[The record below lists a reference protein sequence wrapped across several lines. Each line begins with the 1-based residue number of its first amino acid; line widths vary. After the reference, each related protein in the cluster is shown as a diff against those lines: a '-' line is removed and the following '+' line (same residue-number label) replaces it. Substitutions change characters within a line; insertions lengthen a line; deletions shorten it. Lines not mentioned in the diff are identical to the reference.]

1 LSLGD
6 KRGLLDQLESLAD
19 ERARAH
25 LRHDEIARERAR
37 CEAARGELQLQLQ
50 SLGRELERVE
60 QRVVQARIELAEL
73 GARRDQETQARERLD
88 AGIADGR
95 ERSER
100 RREEV
105 RSARERAAELAR
117 SADEAQLELDREI
130 RREEEQRQ
138 RQALLRE
145 EYESSAQTVESLE
158 VEVRAATRE
167 REALRERL
175 AAQELHVHDRR
186 MRLEQLVAG
195 IRERY
200 EVDLSGYTPASQ
212 PAGSPEEREAEL
224 ERVRQALR
232 SLGEV
237 HLGAIEEYE
246 EVSERCRYL
255 DEQKSDLELSIE
267 RLRGA
272 IARINR
278 TSRER
283 FRETFDAVDK
293 VFQTVFPKMFDGGR
307 AHLSLTESDDVLEAG
322 IEIIA
327 QPPGKKLQNVN
338 LLSGGEKSLTAMALL
353 LAVFTVKPSPFFLLD
368 EVDAALDDANATRF
382 NDLLREMS
390 KTSQFLMITH
400 NKQSIE
406 IADALFGVTMQ
417 ERGLSKLVTVDL
429 VT

>member
-1 LSLGD
+1 M
-6 KRGLLDQLESLAD
+6 
-19 ERARAH
+19 H
-25 LRHDEIARERAR
+25 
-37 CEAARGELQLQLQ
+37 
-50 SLGRELERVE
+50 
-60 QRVVQARIELAEL
+60 
-73 GARRDQETQARERLD
+73 
-88 AGIADGR
+88 
-95 ERSER
+95 
-100 RREEV
+100 
-105 RSARERAAELAR
+105 
-117 SADEAQLELDREI
+117 
-130 RREEEQRQ
+130 
-138 RQALLRE
+138 
-145 EYESSAQTVESLE
+145 
-158 VEVRAATRE
+158 
-167 REALRERL
+167 
-175 AAQELHVHDRR
+175 
-186 MRLEQLVAG
+186 LEQLVAS

-200 EVDLSGYTPASQ
+200 EVDLTAPAATPERVAAA
-212 PAGSPEEREAEL
+212 PELPGTPEEREAEL

-255 DEQKSDLELSIE
+255 DEQKTDLELSIE

-293 VFQTVFPKMFDGGR
+293 VFQTVFPKMFEGGR
-307 AHLSLTESDDVLEAG
+307 AHLALTGDEDILEAG

-353 LAVFTVKPSPFFLLD
+353 VAVFTVKPSPFFLLD
-368 EVDAALDDANATRF
+368 EVDAALDDANANRF
-382 NDLLREMS
+382 NTLLREMS

-417 ERGLSKLVTVDL
+417 EQGLSKLVTVDL
-429 VT
+429 VE

>member
-1 LSLGD
+1 
-6 KRGLLDQLESLAD
+6 
-19 ERARAH
+19 
-25 LRHDEIARERAR
+25 
-37 CEAARGELQLQLQ
+37 
-50 SLGRELERVE
+50 
-60 QRVVQARIELAEL
+60 
-73 GARRDQETQARERLD
+73 
-88 AGIADGR
+88 
-95 ERSER
+95 
-100 RREEV
+100 
-105 RSARERAAELAR
+105 
-117 SADEAQLELDREI
+117 
-130 RREEEQRQ
+130 
-138 RQALLRE
+138 
-145 EYESSAQTVESLE
+145 

-175 AAQELHVHDRR
+175 AALELEVHDAR
-186 MRLEQLVAG
+186 MRCEQLVAS

-200 EVDLSGYTPASQ
+200 EVEIASFEPAPESLSGT
-212 PAGSPEEREAEL
+212 PEERAAEL

-246 EVSERCRYL
+246 EVSERNRYL
-255 DEQKSDLELSIE
+255 TEQKADLELSIE

-283 FRETFDAVDK
+283 FRDTFEAIDK
-293 VFQTVFPKMFDGGR
+293 VFQTVFPKMFEGGR
-307 AHLSLTESDDVLEAG
+307 AHLSLTESEDVLEAG

-353 LAVFTVKPSPFFLLD
+353 VAVFTVKPSPFFLLD
-368 EVDAALDDANATRF
+368 EVDAALDDANANRF
-382 NDLLREMS
+382 NTLLREMS

-417 ERGLSKLVTVDL
+417 EPGLSKLVTVDF
-429 VT
+429 VDRSA